1 MNSTLTRNRVKTK
14 CTIQFEGIECGAAS
28 LCTVLKYFGKYVS
41 MEMLRI
47 QTSVTRDGAT
57 AELIKKGAKKNG
69 LKAKIYKGNL
79 FVAKEIA
86 NYPCIIFWKQ
96 SHFMVLEGFD
106 EGFAYLSDP
115 AHGRYRVKENF
126 FQSCFSKV
134 IIELTPDKEF
144 VADGKEQNNL
154 LLVGDFL
161 HDLKIETGI
170 FSFLKITTLLPMLF
184 VAGGISYFVDNV
196 LLNGALDLAIG
207 TSWMIILAAIT
218 LVLIQILN
226 TLVLRRVEFKMVMK
240 SAYKL
245 TQKLLTVPLLF
256 YDTRFAGELSQRAM
270 FCFDISNMICRNI
283 LDFFGSII
291 NSLVVILV
299 IALASPIL
307 AIIFL
312 TVIIVNYFVLRYMLK
327 SRLDANVTY
336 SIVQAQATAIT
347 LQGISNIQ
355 VLKACGAEFDFL
367 ERWLNSYTESVKE
380 TQNLSQLI
388 AQSTI
393 ISRFSVFV
401 INICIFTV
409 GALLVIQYKNMT
421 VGSLLAIQFL
431 VSIVTTPL
439 ADLSMFNSKLQVL
452 DGALGRYN
460 DLITNRNDPN
470 SCINQKA
477 DEDVDDINK
486 KSNKQDLYN
495 YRAGI
500 VVNQLGFRY
509 AESLPNILSGI
520 DFCLEPSQKI
530 AFVGPSGSGK
540 STLMKILSG
549 LLENTDGELL
559 IDGQK
564 WSARSTVE
572 LRNNISY
579 VTQHSNLF
587 NASLRDNITLFN
599 SENIQDEEIYEAAS
613 ITGLNELIKIIPG
626 GLDYVIKDGAS
637 NISGGQKQLV
647 ELTRALIRKP
657 KWLLLDEA
665 TASLDAASEERLLKQ
680 LWLMDIGIVSAAHRL
695 RSAVMSDRVYVLK
708 SGMVIESGKPHELR
722 ERSRSEFAQLL
733 KMEDIE
739 S

>member
-1 MNSTLTRNRVKTK
+1 MNTTLSRNKVKTK

-28 LCTVLKYFGKYVS
+28 LCTILKYFGKYVS
-41 MEMLRI
+41 MELLRI
-47 QTSVTRDGAT
+47 QTCVTRDGAT
-57 AELIKKGAKKNG
+57 AELIKKGAEKNG
-69 LKAKIYKGNL
+69 LNTKIFKGNL

-106 EGFAYLSDP
+106 KGFAYVSDP
-115 AHGRYRVKENF
+115 AHGRYRVKESF
-126 FQSCFSKV
+126 FQACFSNV

-144 VADGKEQNNL
+144 IADGEEKNNL
-154 LLVGDFL
+154 LLVTDFL
-161 HDLKIETGI
+161 RSLKAETAI
-170 FSFLKITTLLPMLF
+170 FSFLKVTTLLPMLF
-184 VAGGISYFVDNV
+184 IAGGISYFVDNV
-196 LLNGALDLAIG
+196 LLNGAIDLALG
-207 TSWMIILAAIT
+207 TSWMIILAAIA

-226 TLVLRRVEFKMVMK
+226 TLVLRRIEFKMVMK
-240 SAYKL
+240 SGYEL
-245 TQKLLTVPLLF
+245 TQKLLSVPLLF

-283 LDFFGSII
+283 LDFIGSII
-291 NSLVVILV
+291 NSLLVILV
-299 IALASPIL
+299 VALASPIL
-307 AIIFL
+307 AMIFL
-312 TVIIVNYFVLRYMLK
+312 GIIIINYIVLRYMLR

-336 SIVQAQATAIT
+336 SIVKAQATAIT

-367 ERWLNSYTESVKE
+367 ERWLNSYTESIE
-380 TQNLSQLI
+380 QTQNLSKLI

-393 ISRFSVFV
+393 ISRLSVFV
-401 INICIFTV
+401 INISIFTV
-409 GALLVIQYKNMT
+409 GALLVIKYDNMT

-460 DLITNRNDPN
+460 DLIANSDDPN
-470 SCINQKA
+470 TCINQISEQQIDEANRKPNDRKLTSNHSRIEA
-477 DEDVDDINK
+477 DH
-486 KSNKQDLYN
+486 
-495 YRAGI
+495 
-500 VVNQLGFRY
+500 LGFRY
-509 AESLPNILSGI
+509 AESLPNILSDI
-520 DFCLEPSQKI
+520 NFTVDATEKI

-540 STLMKILSG
+540 STLMKLLSG
-549 LLENTDGELL
+549 LLENTDGRLV

-564 WSARSTVE
+564 WGGKSAFE
-572 LRNNISY
+572 LRDDISY

-599 SENIQDEEIYEAAS
+599 SENIQDQQIHEAAA
-613 ITGLNELIKIIPG
+613 ITGLDELINIMPG

-665 TASLDAASEERLLKQ
+665 TASLDAASEERLLNQ
-680 LWLMDIGIVSAAHRL
+680 LWQLDIGIVSAAHRL
-695 RSAVMSDRVYVLK
+695 RSAVMSNRVFVLK
-708 SGMVIESGKPHELR
+708 SGLIIENGTPDELKKKPD
-722 ERSRSEFAQLL
+722 SEFAQLL
-733 KMEDIE
+733 KMEDIQ